1 MPPPTPSIPLPDL
14 STYRDLHLKILTQAV
29 PDWLPKL
36 SPDKRA
42 AFRTVKP
49 DFAQWYKTASPED
62 HDRLKN
68 RMNTAW
74 EAQLQ
79 LDQTLAELKSAQDF
93 GAPLLQQ
100 LLKQRFGIET
110 DVKTTYLQLYIPQ
123 TIPWF
128 PVRSGGSRTWT
139 VSLIDAAL
147 HNFED
152 GEVFEAQSAFITH
165 PTSTGQFDKLPA
177 LHTRITV
184 AQFTA
189 LCRELDIGAKY
200 QRYLEQFFDFKNP
213 VAMAS
218 LKLKVRQSQAAN
230 LHVALQMAWMKDDL
244 HDDQS
249 FILLQRLINSDGSLS
264 TCFPLRCYNLS
275 IMSTPLTGIVLFAE
289 NIGSR
294 RPVGVI
300 AYIPDDPYA
309 PLKQYPTLV
318 DFMTALGNNLRTAEY
333 QQFFSRFVNHE
344 ERGLFFADLN
354 RRLSK
359 VTWHEHTRGDPLPSW
374 RETPIDKPHLT
385 FSASSI
391 SGNLFEHLFETKLSK
406 VFNDARIIA
415 VSTASVDQ
423 RVRWERWAI
432 VQKVAAAIL
441 QIAALVVAPFAPPV
455 GLLMLGYAAYQML
468 DDAFEW
474 IIDLAVGDATV
485 AWGHFLSFVEQG
497 LELGLF
503 IAGAP
508 LAAGALRA
516 ALPAEVIT
524 FFNGL
529 KPVTL
534 PNGKARLWKP
544 DLAPYAHA
552 IKLADHAYPN
562 AEGLH
567 AHNGKNILLL
577 PDKPF
582 VVQKD
587 PVTQQPYLQ
596 HPTRANAYRPPLL
609 TNGKGAWVSELDTP
623 LGWDS
628 ATLMK
633 RQGPKTAGLSDE
645 QLVTARRISAT
656 DDGALR
662 KMYVNQHQ
670 PPPLLTDTVDRV
682 QIDQTLQDFIDQMN
696 SDDPALFKRADAQ
709 SQLHL
714 LANLDLWPKAKTLRF
729 VDAEGRTAWELPGE
743 TNASVV
749 QIHEAQLK
757 NGDLLKTLLE
767 ALDEPQRKTLLGEAF
782 GDPPTS
788 LDNRA
793 LKLRKKL
800 AGLAQSH
807 RAELF
812 NTRYQQLD
820 RPVTPR
826 QQAMIDNTPGLPLTA
841 ADALLDTAN
850 SQELKAV
857 DEGTVPARLTELA
870 QALRDE
876 ARVNHAYDGLY
887 LDSTDTLD
895 THRLALHSLEQL
907 PGWAGKRVRIEI
919 RSSTPEATLLDAI
932 GKPKARIK
940 RVLVRSAD
948 GRYTPQ
954 DDSGE
959 LSGATDLY
967 NAVLQALPDA
977 ERNALGLRIGQG
989 PDLRLA
995 LRTHALERAPL
1006 RKLITA
1012 EPARAPTDT
1021 RTHLRLLGMDNY
1033 PPAAPAEQPN
1043 AQALARELYPAHT
1056 DEQIGEMIQALER
1069 RPGGAFPA
1077 LTALRQEYLQ
1087 LNRLLADW
1095 AARTPRRYPGTEV
1108 NMGREE
1114 YSDMRQNRVLFWREL
1129 LSAWR
1134 RETET
1139 DTYFEHP
1146 SQNGQK
1152 LKSHAILSGELPA
1165 LQANFEH
1172 ISYLEFNGN
1181 QTALNNVD
1189 GFLRS
1194 FPNIRHLS
1202 IANTQLGQLPPSLSA
1217 MPRLNTLV
1225 LSDCGITLTPDSL
1238 NALTAMNRLR
1248 TLDLYNNPLG
1258 FTPNVERMIDLRNLD
1273 LSETGI
1279 RAVPTGL
1286 LSRAS
1291 LELAVLSRNQI
1302 TQLPSAL
1309 FDLPADTPTTFD
1321 FSGNPLSRATLE
1333 QVKSYYQ
1340 RTGLYWSTDALAID
1354 IQRVN
1359 TLFPDFSVNEVNR
1372 FLFGLTGNIEMGQI
1386 ELARLE
1392 VEYAD
1397 LSHGLDTW
1405 AQQAPAPEEKA
1416 WREEFKEELQAC
1428 WRREGALDASNP
1440 QVIPTFA
1447 VESPQPV
1454 TGTFPSLDSGVFKHV
1469 SSLRLKGAQ
1478 GPFPLQS
1485 PLFFRGFP
1493 TLNHLFIEGYVMGDI
1508 PASLWDLQQLSSLR
1522 LPRCSLTLS
1531 TDGAAS
1537 LATLS
1542 ELGTL
1547 DLSHNP
1553 LGQLPDFSA
1562 MPRLSS
1568 IDLED
1573 IGLTAIPDSL
1583 LTAVERQHVKLSNNL
1598 ITQVPD
1604 SMFRLPDAVTAV
1616 FELSRNPLNRSA
1628 LMQIKRHCQRTGEH
1642 WRVDAPTS
1650 LRERIEALYPT
1661 FTENEASRFFFE
1673 LPGDLDAAEPAI
1685 EQLEAEYAQLR
1696 TDLEEWVVDVP
1707 ERHPVVD
1714 TLLDEQTRA
1723 QDQLNRRAFKAL
1735 LEEAWR
1741 RESEVDDNDDRFEP
1755 SHKLTFDAP
1764 ILGELPELSA
1774 RFEHV
1779 TTLDLEGNGT
1789 TTLIDGLLKCFPK
1802 LRSLV
1807 ISRFSLGD
1815 IPLTAFSLAELNALS
1830 LTESAIRLTPTSA
1843 DALSGM
1849 RTLQYL
1855 DLGGNRLGL
1864 TPDVSQ
1870 LTELETLYLPDTDI
1884 TQIPQGLFA
1893 LRELRTLDL
1902 SDNLIEEVPA
1912 DFLQLATQ
1920 LDTASDLSGNPL
1932 SAASLDI
1939 LRQYYTQTGDDLE
1952 VAAAGLDANGNPLAR
1967 SSSPE
1972 PTEE

>member
-1 MPPPTPSIPLPDL
+1 MTQPTSSIQLPDL
-14 STYRDLHLKILTQAV
+14 SSYRDLHLDILTQAV

-42 AFRTVKP
+42 ALSAVKP
-49 DFAQWYKTASPED
+49 DFPRWYKTASSED
-62 HDRLKN
+62 HDLLKK
-68 RMNTAW
+68 RMNSAW
-74 EAQLQ
+74 NAQLL

-110 DVKTTYLQLYIPQ
+110 DVNSTYLRLYIPQ

-128 PVRSGGSRTWT
+128 PVHSGAARTWT

-152 GEVFEAQSAFITH
+152 GEAFEAQSAFITQ
-165 PTSTGQFDKLPA
+165 PTSTGQFDRLTS
-177 LHTRITV
+177 LNTRITV

-189 LCRELDIGAKY
+189 LCRELDIGAQY
-200 QRYLEQFFDFKNP
+200 QRYLERFFDFKNS

-218 LKLKVRQSQAAN
+218 LQLKVKQSQAAD
-230 LHVALQMAWMKDDL
+230 LHVAVQMAWMKDDL

-249 FILLQRLINSDGSLS
+249 FVLLQRLLDSDDSRSAGY
-264 TCFPLRCYNLS
+264 PLRCYNLS
-275 IMSTPLTGIVLFAE
+275 IMSTALTGIVLFAE

-294 RPVGVI
+294 HPVGVI

-318 DFMTALGNNLRTAEY
+318 DFMTALGNNLRNAEY

-344 ERGLFFADLN
+344 DRGAFFADLN

-374 RETPIDKPHLT
+374 RETPIDNPHLS

-391 SGNLFEHLFETKLSK
+391 SGDLFKHLFQTKLSK
-406 VFNDARIIA
+406 VFNDARVVA

-432 VQKVAAAIL
+432 VQKVASAIL
-441 QIAALVVAPFAPPV
+441 QIAALVVAPFVPPV

-468 DDAFEW
+468 DDVFEW
-474 IIDLAVGDATV
+474 VIDLAVGDATV

-497 LELGLF
+497 LQLGLF

-516 ALPAEVIT
+516 VLPAEVIT

-562 AEGLH
+562 AQGLH

-577 PDKPF
+577 PDKPL
-582 VVQKD
+582 VVQTD
-587 PVTQQPYLQ
+587 PVTGQPYLQ
-596 HPTRANAYRPPLL
+596 HPTRADAYRPPLL
-609 TNGKGAWVSELDTP
+609 TNGKGAWMSELDTP
-623 LGWDS
+623 LSWDS

-645 QLVTARRISAT
+645 QLLTARRISGT
-656 DDGALR
+656 GDGALR

-670 PPPLLTDTVDRV
+670 PPPLLTDTVDRF

-696 SDDPALFKRADAQ
+696 SDDPAVYKRADAQ

-714 LANLDLWPKAKTLRF
+714 LANLNLWPKAKTLQF
-729 VDAEGRTAWELPGE
+729 VDAEGRTTWQLPGE

-749 QIHEAQLK
+749 QINEAQLK
-757 NGDLLKTLLE
+757 NGNLLKTLLE
-767 ALDEPQRKTLLGEAF
+767 ALNEPQRKTLLGESF
-782 GDPPTS
+782 GDPVTS
-788 LDNRA
+788 LENRA
-793 LKLRKKL
+793 HKLRKKL

-807 RAELF
+807 RVELF
-812 NTRYQQLD
+812 NSRYLKLE
-820 RPVTPR
+820 TPTSAR
-826 QQAMIDNTPGLPLTA
+826 QQALVDSTPGLPLSA

-857 DEGTVPARLTELA
+857 DQGDVPVRLTELA
-870 QALRDE
+870 QSLREE
-876 ARVNHAYDGLY
+876 AKVNHAYDGLY
-887 LDSTDTLD
+887 LDSTDSLD

-907 PGWAGKRVRIEI
+907 PGWAGKKVRIEI
-919 RSSTPEATLLDAI
+919 RSSGAEGPLLDAI

-940 RVLVRSAD
+940 RILVRSPD

-954 DDSGE
+954 DSSGE

-989 PDLRLA
+989 PALRLA
-995 LRTHALERAPL
+995 LRAHALERAPL
-1006 RKLITA
+1006 RTLITA

-1021 RTHLRLLGMDNY
+1021 RTHMRLLGMDNY
-1033 PPAAPAEQPN
+1033 PPAPAEQPN
-1043 AQALARELYPAHT
+1043 VQALARELYPAHT
-1056 DEQIGEMIQALER
+1056 DAQIDEMILALDNH
-1069 RPGGAFPA
+1069 PGGAVPA
-1077 LTALRQEYLQ
+1077 LTALRQEYRQ
-1087 LNRLLADW
+1087 LNHDM
-1095 AARTPRRYPGTEV
+1095 ARWTEDTPRRYPGSEV
-1108 NMGREE
+1108 TMGRQE
-1114 YSDMRQNRVLFWREL
+1114 YSDVRQNRVLFWREL

-1134 RETET
+1134 RETEI
-1139 DTYFEHP
+1139 DAYFELP
-1146 SQNGQK
+1146 TQNGQRF
-1152 LKSHAILSGELPA
+1152 KSRAVLFGDLPA

-1172 ISYLEFNGN
+1172 ISYLELNGH
-1181 QTALNNVD
+1181 QTVLNVD

-1194 FPNIRHLS
+1194 FPNARHLS
-1202 IANTQLGQLPPSLSA
+1202 LVNAQLGQLPASLSA

-1238 NALTAMNRLR
+1238 NALTAMSRLR

-1258 FTPNVERMIDLRNLD
+1258 LTPNIERMIDLRYLD
-1273 LSETGI
+1273 LSETTI
-1279 RAVPTGL
+1279 STVPVGL

-1302 TQLPSAL
+1302 TQLPSEL
-1309 FDLPADTPTTFD
+1309 FELPANTPTTFD
-1321 FSGNPLSRATLE
+1321 LSGNPLSRATLE

-1340 RTGLYWSTDALAID
+1340 RTGRYWDIDALAID
-1354 IQRVN
+1354 IQQVK

-1372 FLFGLTGNIEMGQI
+1372 FIFGLPGTIEMGQI

-1392 VEYAD
+1392 GEYAG
-1397 LSHGLDTW
+1397 LSDRLDAW
-1405 AQQAPAPEEKA
+1405 AREAPAAQEQIR
-1416 WREEFKEELQAC
+1416 REDFKEELLAC
-1428 WRREGALDASNP
+1428 WRREGPLDVSSP
-1440 QVIPTFA
+1440 QAIPTFA
-1447 VESPQPV
+1447 LEGPQPL
-1454 TGTFPSLDSGVFKHV
+1454 TGTFPSLDSGIFRHV

-1478 GPFPLQS
+1478 GPFPLES
-1485 PLFFRGFP
+1485 SLFFRGFP
-1493 TLNHLFIEGYVMGDI
+1493 TLNHLYIEGYVMGDI
-1508 PASLWDLQQLSSLR
+1508 PASLWDLPQLSSLR
-1522 LPRCSLTLS
+1522 LPHCTITLS
-1531 TDGAAS
+1531 TESTAS

-1542 ELGTL
+1542 ELRTL
-1547 DLSHNP
+1547 DVSHNP
-1553 LGQLPDFSA
+1553 LGQLPDFGA
-1562 MPRLSS
+1562 LPRLST
-1568 IDLED
+1568 IGLEAT
-1573 IGLTAIPDSL
+1573 GLTAIPDSL
-1583 LTAVERQHVKLSNNL
+1583 LTAVERQHVNLSYNL

-1604 SMFRLPDAVTAV
+1604 SAFKLPDAVTAS
-1616 FELSRNPLNRSA
+1616 FDLSHNPLSRAA
-1628 LMQIKRHCQRTGEH
+1628 LAQIKRHCQRTGEH
-1642 WRVDAPTS
+1642 WRVDAPAAP
-1650 LRERIEALYPT
+1650 RGRIQALYPT
-1661 FTENEASRFFFE
+1661 FTESEANSFFFE

-1685 EQLEAEYAQLR
+1685 GQLEAEYAQLR
-1696 TDLEEWVVDVP
+1696 TDLEEWVVNVP
-1707 ERHPVVD
+1707 ERHPVMD
-1714 TLLDEQTRA
+1714 APLDEQTRA

-1741 RESEVDDNDDRFEP
+1741 REIELDDNNDSFGP
-1755 SHKLTFDAP
+1755 THKLAFEMP

-1774 RFEHV
+1774 RFDHV
-1779 TTLDLEGNGT
+1779 TTIDLEGNGT
-1789 TTLIDGLLKCFPK
+1789 TTRIDGLLKCFRK
-1802 LRSLV
+1802 LKSLV
-1807 ISRFSLGD
+1807 ITRFSLGD
-1815 IPLTAFSLAELNALS
+1815 IPLTALSLTELNALS
-1830 LTESAIRLTPTSA
+1830 LTESAIHLTPTSV

-1849 RTLQYL
+1849 RNLQYL
-1855 DLGGNRLGL
+1855 DLGGNLLGL

-1870 LTELETLYLPDTDI
+1870 LSELEVLHLPDTDI
-1884 TQIPQGLFA
+1884 TEMPSGLVA

-1902 SDNLIEEVPA
+1902 SDNLIEEIPA
-1912 DFLQLATQ
+1912 GFLQLATQ
-1920 LDTASDLSGNPL
+1920 LDAASDLSGNPL
-1932 SAASLDI
+1932 SASSLDI
-1939 LRQYYTQTGDDLE
+1939 LRQYYVQTGDDLA
-1952 VAAAGLDANGNPLAR
+1952 VAAAGLDANGNPLVVR
-1967 SSSPE
+1967 GSPV
-1972 PTEE
+1972 PMEE